1 MSKRNN
7 GKVET
12 AKALMGLNVVQLQD
26 DAGKTACPTL
36 TDLLSSRW
44 RDGHM
49 TRQSGRL
56 TLRQEGSGWLVTID
70 CPTEGVQARIRL
82 TTLLNVCEQIESLVA
97 SGHCQ
102 WTPDYISQRKARP
115 RVDG

>member
-1 MSKRNN
+1 MSKKSN

-12 AKALMGLNVVQLQD
+12 AKCLAGLNVVMLQD

-36 TDLLSSRW
+36 VDLLSGRW
-44 RDGHM
+44 RDGNM
-49 TRQSGRL
+49 TRQPGKL
-56 TLRQEGSGWLVTID
+56 TMRQEGSGWLVTID

-82 TTLLNVCEQIESLVA
+82 QTLLNVAEQIETLVS